1 MNIKEDK
8 LNRSEFLD
16 NIFKIIDN
24 FSDLNNTGLT
34 IILNGKYGS
43 GKTTVLDFLEERCKS
58 SNNEYNTI
66 RYNAWENNT
75 FDNPMIS
82 ILYKISKLENLSDKA
97 LEAIQNIIRNLPSAA
112 IKFVSNKYGINIDDL
127 TKKSNI
133 FNEIT
138 NYNYAIND
146 FKNLLKAEC
155 QNKKLI
161 FLVDELD
168 RCLPEYQIKT
178 LENLYHLLDI
188 PNLTV
193 IIAIDRT
200 LLENAIQK
208 EFGNELD
215 TYSYLAKFIKYE
227 IELPNEETY
236 NYVLELHD
244 YDCDNKHEIAN
255 VISNMFK
262 SIELPIRECQRIIEE
277 LNLICKSG
285 HYDMYWCPVII
296 TFLLILKHKDNQ
308 IFNNYILP
316 RDTYFPTTITSLDD
330 TKYMNFVKHING
342 TKTEIVL
349 NYLKQ
354 DKFAKTILINLISF
368 FDSLQSINK
377 SELVDYISR
386 ESEFELNML
395 IKNIVNNDVIYKN
408 IQNEIINKIK
418 ILN

>member
-43 GKTTVLDFLEERCKS
+43 GKTTVLDFLEERCKT

-82 ILYKISKLENLSDKA
+82 ILYKISELENLSDKA

-112 IKFVSNKYGINIDDL
+112 IKFVSNKYGINIGDL
-127 TKKSNI
+127 TNKSNI
-133 FNEIT
+133 FNEIK
-138 NYNYAIND
+138 NYNNAIND

-155 QNKKLI
+155 QNRKLI

-244 YDCDNKHEIAN
+244 YDCDNKQRITN

-316 RDTYFPTTITSLDD
+316 RDKYHVTSVVPLDN

-342 TKTEIVL
+342 TKIEIVL

-368 FDSLQSINK
+368 FDNLQSINK
-377 SELVDYISR
+377 SKLVDYISR
-386 ESEFELNML
+386 ESEYEVNAL
-395 IKNIVNNDVIYKN
+395 INNIVNNDVIYIN
-408 IQNEIINKIK
+408 LQNEIINKIK

>member
-43 GKTTVLDFLEERCKS
+43 GKTTVLDFLEERCKT

-82 ILYKISKLENLSDKA
+82 ILYKISELENLSDKA
-97 LEAIQNIIRNLPSAA
+97 LETIQNVIRNLPSAA
-112 IKFVSNKYGINIDDL
+112 IKFVSNKYGINIGDL
-127 TKKSNI
+127 TNKSNI
-133 FNEIT
+133 FNEIK
-138 NYNYAIND
+138 NYNNAIND

-168 RCLPEYQIKT
+168 RCLPKYQIKI

-208 EFGNELD
+208 EL
-215 TYSYLAKFIKYE
+215 
-227 IELPNEETY
+227 
-236 NYVLELHD
+236 
-244 YDCDNKHEIAN
+244 
-255 VISNMFK
+255 
-262 SIELPIRECQRIIEE
+262 
-277 LNLICKSG
+277 
-285 HYDMYWCPVII
+285 
-296 TFLLILKHKDNQ
+296 
-308 IFNNYILP
+308 
-316 RDTYFPTTITSLDD
+316 
-330 TKYMNFVKHING
+330 
-342 TKTEIVL
+342 
-349 NYLKQ
+349 
-354 DKFAKTILINLISF
+354 
-368 FDSLQSINK
+368 
-377 SELVDYISR
+377 
-386 ESEFELNML
+386 
-395 IKNIVNNDVIYKN
+395 
-408 IQNEIINKIK
+408 
-418 ILN
+418 

>member
-43 GKTTVLDFLEERCKS
+43 GKTTVLDFLEERCKT

-82 ILYKISKLENLSDKA
+82 ILYKISELENLSDKA

-112 IKFVSNKYGINIDDL
+112 IKFVSNKYGINIGDL
-127 TKKSNI
+127 TNKSNI
-133 FNEIT
+133 FNEIK
-138 NYNYAIND
+138 NYNNAIND

-155 QNKKLI
+155 QNRKLI

-227 IELPNEETY
+227 IELPNDKTY

-244 YDCDNKHEIAN
+244 YDCDNKHEIAK

-285 HYDMYWCPVII
+285 QYDMYWCPVII

-316 RDTYFPTTITSLDD
+316 RDTYFPTTTTSLED
-330 TKYMNFVKHING
+330 TKYMAFIKQIQN
-342 TKTEIVL
+342 TKAEKVL

>member
-82 ILYKISKLENLSDKA
+82 ILYKISELENLSDKA

-112 IKFVSNKYGINIDDL
+112 IKFVSNKYGINIGDL
-127 TKKSNI
+127 TNKSNI
-133 FNEIT
+133 FNEIK
-138 NYNYAIND
+138 NYNNAIND

-200 LLENAIQK
+200 LLENAVQK

-236 NYVLELHD
+236 NYVLQLHD
-244 YDCDNKHEIAN
+244 YDCDNKYEITN

-262 SIELPIRECQRIIEE
+262 SIILPIRECQRIIEE
-277 LNLICKSG
+277 LNLICQSG

-316 RDTYFPTTITSLDD
+316 RDTCFSTTTTSLND

-342 TKTEIVL
+342 TETEKVL

-354 DKFAKTILINLISF
+354 DEYSRIILLNLISF
-368 FDSLQSINK
+368 FDSLRSINK
-377 SELVDYISR
+377 SELINYISK
-386 ESEFELNML
+386 ENETTFNDI
-395 IKNIVNNDVIYKN
+395 IKDISFHDVHYKN
-408 IQNEIINKIK
+408 LQNEIINKIK
-418 ILN
+418 LLN

>member
-8 LNRSEFLD
+8 LNRNEFLD

-43 GKTTVLDFLEERCKS
+43 GKTTVLDFLEERCKT

-82 ILYKISKLENLSDKA
+82 ILYKISELENLPGKA

-112 IKFVSNKYGINIDDL
+112 IKFVSNKYGINTDDL

-133 FNEIT
+133 FNEIK
-138 NYNYAIND
+138 NYNNAIND

-244 YDCDNKHEIAN
+244 YDCDNKQGITS

-308 IFNNYILP
+308 IFNNCIIP
-316 RDTYFPTTITSLDD
+316 RDTYFSTTTTSLDD
-330 TKYMNFVKHING
+330 TKYMAFIKQIQN
-342 TKTEIVL
+342 TKTEKVF

-354 DKFAKTILINLISF
+354 DEYGRIILLNLISF
-368 FDSLQSINK
+368 FDSLRSINK
-377 SELVDYISR
+377 SELINYISK
-386 ESEFELNML
+386 ENETKLNDI
-395 IKNIVNNDVIYKN
+395 IKDFSFHVIHYIN
-408 IQNEIINKIK
+408 LQNEIINKIK